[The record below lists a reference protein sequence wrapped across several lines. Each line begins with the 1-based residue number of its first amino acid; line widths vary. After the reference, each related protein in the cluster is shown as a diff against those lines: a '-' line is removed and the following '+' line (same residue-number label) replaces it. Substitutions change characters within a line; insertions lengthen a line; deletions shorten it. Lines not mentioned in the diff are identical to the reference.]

1 MITKETAQDMP
12 EEYKNYEIEL
22 HREIMNCCRKYIK
35 KISIFSILGILDY
48 VKQEAVELES
58 ATSHDLDKE
67 QSFEA
72 KEPSIDIE

>member
-1 MITKETAQDMP
+1 MITKETTQKMP
-12 EEYKNYEIEL
+12 DEYKNYEMEL

-67 QSFEA
+67 PSFDN